1 METHPTPVEQASKAE
16 VEWIARE
23 MLEAIV
29 PLSVAEFRLLQSA
42 ISEIDNARLIASGQ
56 LSAAEVE
63 EMSSLVDDFFAFQ
76 AAARTA

>member
-1 METHPTPVEQASKAE
+1 MENQPTPIEQASKAE

-42 ISEIDNARLIASGQ
+42 VTEIDNQRLIATGQ

-63 EMSSLVDDFFAFQ
+63 EMSTLIDDFFAFQ
-76 AAARTA
+76 EAARS